1 MFRATTR
8 KRKLA
13 AAFAAVAI
21 EVGVVWAFVSG
32 LATRWVKSVAP
43 AHLTVTEFAP
53 EALPPSPPPKPVA
66 RPEGAA
72 APAGPKAQREPA
84 LAPRIALAT
93 PSPAPTAA
101 GQAVIGAGSGA
112 GSTGS
117 GNGAGGAGSG
127 AGGGLASGPQRVA
140 GTLSD
145 RDYPRGAGRPSGTV
159 GIAFRVRSDGAVDQC
174 RVIATSGSSQ
184 LDGLTCSLVQQR
196 FRYRPALDPAGR
208 PVDSALRASF
218 TYGVR

>member
-21 EVGVVWAFVSG
+21 EAGLVWAFVSG

-43 AHLTVTEFAP
+43 ANLTITEFAP
-53 EALPPSPPPKPVA
+53 EAPPPSPPPKPVA
-66 RPEGAA
+66 KPEGAA
-72 APAGPKAQREPA
+72 APAGPKARREPVP
-84 LAPRIALAT
+84 APSIALAAPT
-93 PSPAPTAA
+93 PAPTAA
-101 GQAVIGAGSGA
+101 GRAAAGAGTGAGGTGSGTGAGGSGTGAGS
-112 GSTGS
+112 
-117 GNGAGGAGSG
+117 
-127 AGGGLASGPQRVA
+127 GLASGPQRVA
-140 GTLSD
+140 GALSD

-159 GIAFRVRSDGAVDQC
+159 GIAFRVRSDGGVDDC
-174 RVIATSGSSQ
+174 RVIASSGSVQ

-208 PVDSALRASF
+208 PVDSRLRTSF
-218 TYGVR
+218 TYGAR